1 MDIYDNLYFKDGRL
15 LIHGQNE
22 SGKSTILESI
32 HYALYGMPLRPS
44 KNAGNDDIICYGRDK
59 ALVEL
64 EFSIDETIYQVR
76 RELLRNKTNIHILN
90 KREKSGSLSRV
101 TTGARNVNDAISDIL
116 HGIDSEALLNSCLV
130 EQKELGKLEAAS
142 RQDRIKAM
150 SSLLNLEAFVDAK
163 EDIKKECGELEKIHL
178 KTVNKL
184 NEAKKSKEEYE
195 DSYEERL
202 SAEKR
207 LKEIFEEKKNV
218 QDILE
223 KTRKKLEIIQ
233 NMKKHQTKI
242 NENQYRIEGLFKEL
256 KLLEEQLSDIE
267 KTEKEITLIE
277 QKIPEERE
285 KLERV
290 NKQIETIQR
299 LSNLNEKQ
307 KEINSSTENIQIKF
321 NENKRNYDEALN
333 AKKKIQ
339 ELEEKIKIYKPV
351 KKAFKEIEEI
361 SLLFNNLVGYNN
373 EIKRV
378 KEEIES
384 VQNLIYEQK
393 DSENKIMLLEERE
406 KQTHKKREQKQQ
418 IRTGGIVAA
427 SVGSLILLY
436 NLYSLNWIGG
446 AIGAIILASGAYLIV
461 KNNPNE
467 IESELNTIRV
477 QRYELMGEKARLKDY
492 QETIKKYI
500 NQLRE
505 LESKKS
511 NLDEAIISELNH
523 LPEQPREYKS
533 VVILTNLQTVKN
545 LRNQIQEDNETY
557 TRLTTEKESLKEK
570 ADSFEQL
577 SSSLESI
584 KTEKITLEN
593 ESDKIINQIE
603 EIEKKTGITRKDE
616 DVIRGKY
623 NETSSI
629 LTELLTKKRQY
640 QSNLKRKP
648 LLQEKIIEI
657 SNEINIHK
665 ATIQKEEKILQS
677 LEEHG
682 VKTEDE
688 IKLNEERDAYLSKSA
703 QLKQEEKERI
713 NDVNKAINV
722 MEKTK
727 ELREQYPVLVDEAE
741 REEFR
746 LESMRRATI
755 LLDTTRD
762 SIMSSVKQNVE
773 KIMMQFLPT
782 LTDNR
787 YNMVRIDETNYRI
800 EVYDKEAKMWRG
812 KGVFSGATQDQFSLA
827 LRLAFAISTIPSS
840 RGARPGFIFLDEPL
854 SGFDAQ
860 RRRGF
865 IKLLQEDL
873 SRHFDQII
881 VISHLEALTEEFHDS
896 LILDSGNIIE
906 VQR

>member
-1 MDIYDNLYFKDGRL
+1 LDIYDNLYFKDGRL

-285 KLERV
+285 KLERI
-290 NKQIETIQR
+290 NKQIETIQS
-299 LSNLNEKQ
+299 LLNLNEKQ
-307 KEINSSTENIQIKF
+307 KEINSRVENIQIKF

-351 KKAFKEIEEI
+351 KKAFKGIEEI

-384 VQNLIYEQK
+384 VQNLIDEQK

-446 AIGAIILASGAYLIV
+446 AIGAIILALGAYLIV

-523 LPEQPREYKS
+523 LPGQPREYKS

-570 ADSFEQL
+570 ADSVEQL

-623 NETSSI
+623 NETSGI

-665 ATIQKEEKILQS
+665 ATIQKEEKMLQS

>member
-1 MDIYDNLYFKDGRL
+1 LDIYDNLYFKDGRL

-307 KEINSSTENIQIKF
+307 KEINSSAENIQIKF

-570 ADSFEQL
+570 ADSVEQL